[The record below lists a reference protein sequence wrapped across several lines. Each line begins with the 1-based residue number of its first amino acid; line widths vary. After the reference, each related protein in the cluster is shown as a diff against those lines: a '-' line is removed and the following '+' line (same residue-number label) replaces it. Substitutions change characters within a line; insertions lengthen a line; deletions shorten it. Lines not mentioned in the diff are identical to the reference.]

1 MAQNKT
7 PKQTEN
13 TVPEELTL
21 DPKDWDAFRA
31 FAHRALDE
39 ALGYVEGVRERKPWR
54 AMPKEAIEALKGTV
68 PEHGTPI
75 EDVFGEFKEHIFPY
89 PLGNIH
95 PRHWGWVN
103 GSGTPE
109 GIVAEMLTATM
120 NSNVTGH
127 DQSPIWVEMQVISWF
142 RDLFDFPANA
152 GGILVSGGT
161 MANLTALQT
170 ARTAKAGFD
179 VRTEGLASDKAGR
192 YTIYGST
199 EAHYCITKS
208 ADILGFGKQ
217 AHRAIPVLCDFTID
231 LAALEKQIAAD
242 VAAGY
247 TPLAIVGN
255 AGTVNTGAIDPL
267 EDLAKIAKA
276 HDMWFHVDG
285 AFGAV
290 AYFSDK
296 LRPKLKGLEQADSIA
311 FDLHKWLYQPYGL
324 GCVLVRSAQDLSDAF
339 SFEVNYFR
347 PLNGGVSNGPM
358 TFNDIGVEHS
368 RRFRALAF
376 WFSMKTQGLGKFKA
390 LFEQNVAQAAY
401 LGHLVEETDGLE
413 LMAPVGLNVVVFR
426 YNPGGLSEADL
437 DNLNRLV
444 LIEIQNRGIAVPS
457 ATTLEGKF
465 CLRAA
470 IVNHRS
476 RREDF
481 EVLTNAAR
489 IIGGELEKKTTG
501 GARS

>member
-1 MAQNKT
+1 MTKAPSGTK
-7 PKQTEN
+7 PGLEI
-13 TVPEELTL
+13 TL
-21 DPKDWDAFRA
+21 DPEDWAAFRR
-31 FAHRALDE
+31 FAHDALDRSID
-39 ALGYVEGVRERKPWR
+39 YIEGVRGRPPWQP
-54 AMPKEAIEALKGTV
+54 MPKAAMEALSTPV
-68 PEHGTPI
+68 PQDGKPVE
-75 EDVFGEFKEHIFPY
+75 EVFGEFQQNIFPY

-109 GIVAEMLTATM
+109 GIVAEMLAATM
-120 NSNVTGH
+120 NSNLTGH
-127 DQSPIWVEMQVISWF
+127 DQAPVWVEMQVIGWF
-142 RDLFDFPANA
+142 RELFDFPSRA

-179 VRTEGLASDKAGR
+179 VRSEGLSSNKAGR

-199 EAHYCITKS
+199 ETHYCITKS
-208 ADILGFGKQ
+208 VDLLGFGKK
-217 AHRAIPVLCDFTID
+217 AYRAIPVCDDFTID
-231 LAALEKQIAAD
+231 LKALKKQIVAD
-242 VAAGY
+242 KTAGF
-247 TPLAIVGN
+247 TPMVIVGN
-255 AGTVNTGAIDPL
+255 AGTVNTGAVDPL
-267 EDLAKIAKA
+267 EELAEIARA
-276 HDMWFHVDG
+276 HNMWFHVDG

-296 LRPKLKGLEQADSIA
+296 LRPRLKGLPLADSIA

-324 GCVLVRSAQDLSDAF
+324 GCVLVKSAQALSDAF
-339 SFEVNYFR
+339 SFEANYFR
-347 PLNGGVSNGPM
+347 PLAGGVSNGPM
-358 TFNDIGVEHS
+358 TFNDIGIEHS

-376 WFSMKTQGLGKFKA
+376 WFSMKTQGLEKFKA

-401 LGHLVEETDGLE
+401 LGSLIEGSGSLE
-413 LMAPVGLNVVVFR
+413 LLAPVGLNVVAFR
-426 YNPGGLSEADL
+426 YNPGGLSENDL
-437 DNLNRLV
+437 DNLNRLL

-457 ATTLEGKF
+457 ATTLDGRF

-481 EVLTNAAR
+481 EVLAQALKEIGDELKKKGGWAA
-489 IIGGELEKKTTG
+489 
-501 GARS
+501 